1 MHNEMAVLTRKLEEV
16 ERENTLMK
24 AKEYDKIDVLR
35 RNADLEGRLKILESE
50 HEQVCHEK
58 GVLEQEKEV
67 LERTHEE
74 MESEMEGLRLAQEK

>member
-1 MHNEMAVLTRKLEEV
+1 MQGEMAALTRRLEEV

-35 RNADLEGRLKILESE
+35 RNADLEGRLKLLESE
-50 HEQVCHEK
+50 HEQVTQEK

-67 LERTHEE
+67 LERTHDE
-74 MESEMEGLRLAQEK
+74 MESEMEGLRLA